1 MRQRGLFAVLLVAL
15 GCARCGSAPKP
26 LPKQAHV
33 HRSIASAPSSYW
45 EDTTFEEPELPAVAF
60 EREKLVRAE
69 LNERF
74 EALPE
79 PARDRLLARGVLAV
93 DSAPETTLGEIY
105 TALAK
110 KRVPFVITL
119 DVLFSIAFR
128 SIERALDELDREVIA
143 GAMAP
148 ILAATDV
155 KLAAESRA
163 ARSDTARPY
172 DIALGVIEVARKLL
186 DPSVELP
193 RPASADV
200 GMELSHV
207 LMHVGPAKST
217 LLARPIDYAAFD
229 LQAALAPDDTRL
241 PQFRAMTWLA
251 RAPLALGSEP
261 AQGIDVAEARTQ
273 TRAAMLLSRAVS
285 DAWSRLIAP
294 KNFATGRGDDPGGRE
309 VLLTATSLG
318 MDLRDEATIGNVVRV
333 DKLRA
338 MLLRDAGP
346 TVEDTGGALATFR
359 LLSPSAPEDARA
371 LARASTPTSLPQAL
385 AVGVALGSSEAKEL
399 LEEQKDKAR
408 ADDVTQTLAGPTE
421 RHASIYASG
430 LDAIATYITPSSFDA
445 QRPWRETSAHNRRK
459 LEVALAAWAT
469 LRHAVTPFARASA
482 NAVIDEP
489 DVVYDD
495 VAASIEPHPEAIA
508 RLVSLLRQARR
519 GLVANGLRETGA
531 GVQLLDRAALLL
543 ADALKITSAQALAAL
558 PPPLARALATMPSR
572 LASLER
578 HLGPAAAP
586 LVVVTAADLATGRV
600 LEDGTGAARELWLAV
615 DVAGAPAAYIGARV
629 PFVEKV
635 STLRSTDA
643 TWAKLQ
649 ETAPPARPAWVEP
662 FSAPQ

>member
-1 MRQRGLFAVLLVAL
+1 MLLLVA
-15 GCARCGSAPKP
+15 ACGGAPPP
-26 LPKQAHV
+26 LPKPVHV
-33 HRSIASAPSSYW
+33 HKPIASVESSFW
-45 EDTTFEEPELPAVAF
+45 EDTSFEEPELPAVAF

-79 PARDRLLARGVLAV
+79 PSRDRLLARGVLAV
-93 DSAPETTLGEIY
+93 ESPAEKTLGELY

-110 KRVPFVITL
+110 KRVPFVITI

-128 SIERALDELDREVIA
+128 SIERALDELDREVVG
-143 GAMAP
+143 GALAP
-148 ILAATDV
+148 ILAATDGR
-155 KLAAESRA
+155 LAAESRA

-172 DIALGVIEVARKLL
+172 AIALGVVEVARKLI
-186 DPSVELP
+186 DPVVELP
-193 RPASADV
+193 RPAPADV
-200 GMELSHV
+200 GMELSRV
-207 LMHVGPAKST
+207 LMHVGPAKSA
-217 LLARPIDYAAFD
+217 LLSRTIDYGAFD
-229 LQAALAPDDTRL
+229 TQAALAPDDPRL

-285 DAWSRLIAP
+285 DAWARLIAP

-309 VLLTATSLG
+309 VLQTAASLG

-338 MLLRDAGP
+338 TLLRTSVG

-359 LLSPSAPEDARA
+359 LLSPSAPQDARA
-371 LARASTPTSLPQAL
+371 LARATTPTALPQAL
-385 AVGVALGSSEAKEL
+385 AVGAALGSSEAKEL
-399 LEEQKDKAR
+399 LEEQKDKPR
-408 ADDVTQTLAGPTE
+408 ADDVTTTLAGAGSE
-421 RHASIYASG
+421 RHASLYASG
-430 LDAIATYITPSSFDA
+430 LDAIATYVGPSSFDK
-445 QRPWRETSAHNRRK
+445 QRPWREASAHKRRK

-469 LRHAVTPFARASA
+469 LRHAVIPFARASA
-482 NAVIDEP
+482 RAVIDEP
-489 DVVYDD
+489 DVAYED
-495 VAASIEPHPEAIA
+495 VAASVEPHPEAIA
-508 RLVSLLRQARR
+508 RLVSLVRQARR

-531 GVQLLDRAALLL
+531 GVQLLERVEAFLS
-543 ADALKITSAQALAAL
+543 DALKVTAAQASAVL

-572 LASLER
+572 LSSIER
-578 HLGPAAAP
+578 RLGPAAAP

-600 LEDGTGAARELWLAV
+600 LEDGTAPARELWLAV
-615 DVAGAPAAYIGARV
+615 DVAGAPTAYVGARV

-643 TWAKLQ
+643 TWTKLL
-649 ETAPPARPAWVEP
+649 EGDPPARPAWIEP